1 MARLRQSPTVAPVV
15 RFPCSG
21 GVQRLLGTWRGLRF
35 PGVAWRR
42 LSTVGFVVLALAL
55 TSCRQSVDL
64 ASLAAL
70 SKTVADTQ
78 ASFATLSDD
87 LRGSC
92 LRTIGWLRVSGRPGR
107 QLPDAFSS
115 CQEVAKASQQ
125 WQSANS
131 VVTSYVAALGALAGG
146 NDTAGDFGL
155 SQFAQSFGSLG
166 VTSCFAASRQQA
178 VSGAAA
184 SLVGDYFKAKR
195 RDALAPIITGADTD
209 LGTIVATL
217 EDVASTNYVTQLTT
231 ERIAMQGFFDPGIAQ
246 AQAQHETMHVFEMR
260 NAELVEQ
267 QRIDARQGAV
277 TSYIAALENIRATHK
292 QIAQAIAS
300 DKLSDVA
307 SIVSGYVANY
317 QPQLTALQKAFH

>member
-1 MARLRQSPTVAPVV
+1 MRSSARKPHRSARLTVHVLRWVQSLPRTSLEP
-15 RFPCSG
+15 RSPK
-21 GVQRLLGTWRGLRF
+21 R
-35 PGVAWRR
+35 AWRR
-42 LSTVGFVVLALAL
+42 LSTASLVVFSLAL

-64 ASLAAL
+64 AALAAL
-70 SKTVADTQ
+70 SKTVEDTQ

-92 LRTIGWLRVSGRPGR
+92 LRTIGWLRVTGRPGR
-107 QLPDAFSS
+107 QLPDAFTS

-166 VTSCFAASRQQA
+166 VTSSFTTEKQQA

-184 SLVGDYFKAKR
+184 SLLGDYFKAKR
-195 RDALAPIITGADTD
+195 RDALAPIVTGADSD

-231 ERIAMQGFFDPGIAQ
+231 ERIAMQGFFEPGIAQ
-246 AQAQHETMHVFEMR
+246 AQTRHETMQVFEIR

-277 TSYIAALENIRATHK
+277 ASYIAALENIRATHK
-292 QIAQAIAS
+292 QLAQAITNNRY
-300 DKLSDVA
+300 SDVA
-307 SIVSGYVANY
+307 AIVSVYIATY
-317 QPQLTALQKAFH
+317 QPQLTALQKAFQ